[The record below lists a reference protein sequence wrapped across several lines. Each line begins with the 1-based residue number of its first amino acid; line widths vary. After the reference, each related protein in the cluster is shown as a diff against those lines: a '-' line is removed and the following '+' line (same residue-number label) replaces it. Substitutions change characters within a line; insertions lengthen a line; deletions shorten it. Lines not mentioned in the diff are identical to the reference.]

1 MRQAKLAQS
10 SWLRSQPD
18 KVSRPSEPSLALVMV
33 TSWVKR
39 RQGGSRPQSASV
51 KVSSPKNAYVV
62 EQGDV
67 VRNTEYSNEAIV
79 IGEKEVLS

>member
-1 MRQAKLAQS
+1 M
-10 SWLRSQPD
+10 
-18 KVSRPSEPSLALVMV
+18 MV